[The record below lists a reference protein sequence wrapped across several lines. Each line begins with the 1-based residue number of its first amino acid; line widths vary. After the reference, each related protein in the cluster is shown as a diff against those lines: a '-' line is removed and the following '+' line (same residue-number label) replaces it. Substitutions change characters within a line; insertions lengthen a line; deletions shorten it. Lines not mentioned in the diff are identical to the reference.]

1 MVGSDRARNASCRG
15 NALLPKEARVALLST
30 WLEALYDDFG
40 WMEGSSRM
48 GDRRLIEDCVRICSF
63 CFFLIEIK
71 DTLRSA
77 PSENKQMKKA
87 ELTLISIQLLLHWV
101 YTY

>member
-1 MVGSDRARNASCRG
+1 GRG

-40 WMEGSSRM
+40 WMKMGSRM
-48 GDRRLIEDCVRICSF
+48 GDRRLIEDCDI
-63 CFFLIEIK
+63 
-71 DTLRSA
+71 LRSA

-87 ELTLISIQLLLHWV
+87 ELTLISIQLLLH
-101 YTY
+101 